1 MKFWYIAEIITNMP
15 EDYLSILEKFKPDLS
30 YRKEKVVSESELL
43 EVFSKAILKIL
54 RTNHQK
60 IFNVLYRHDIDE
72 KKAAMAFKLINDEDI
87 AVELARLLIDREKQ
101 KIELRKKYSNY

>member
-1 MKFWYIAEIITNMP
+1 MH

-30 YRKEKVVSESELL
+30 YRKEKVVSENELL

-87 AVELARLLIDREKQ
+87 ANELAKLFIDREKQ